1 MKMSGIFY
9 FQYGISIFSGF
20 VFSKG
25 IFKEAQFVVA
35 LIIANAI
42 GILNILRAQKCA
54 ILLENYANEI
64 SLSIST

>member
-1 MKMSGIFY
+1 MELAFSVVLC
-9 FQYGISIFSGF
+9 FQKEFLR
-20 VFSKG
+20 
-25 IFKEAQFVVA
+25 EAQFVVA

>member
-1 MKMSGIFY
+1 MELAFSVVLC
-9 FQYGISIFSGF
+9 FQKEFLR
-20 VFSKG
+20 
-25 IFKEAQFVVA
+25 EAQFVVA

-54 ILLENYANEI
+54 IWLENYANEI